1 MDTVDRLMLVL
12 VVLPSLVLFCCMV
25 VLLVLF
31 LGRVGPVLWLL
42 LLLFRGLVLRGSR
55 LLP

>member
-1 MDTVDRLMLVL
+1 MDIAARFMLVL
-12 VVLPSLVLFCCMV
+12 VVLPCVVLFCCMV

-31 LGRVGPVLWLL
+31 LGRVGLVLWLL
-42 LLLFRGLVLRGSR
+42 LLLLRGLVLRGSR